1 MHTIARYRYGM
12 QRSRVFLD
20 AGGSAP
26 LSSRVVDALQAGF
39 ADGWADPARLVTE
52 SRKARGLI
60 DGSREAIADVLGT
73 QMDHVHFTP
82 SVHFAF
88 ERLIAGI
95 AQMRRAQ
102 PRIVTTAIERD
113 ALINAAHHTRPH
125 GVEAIGVDALG
136 HMDIESF
143 TAAMQAEGVALAAVQ
158 HANQELGTVQ
168 RLDPV
173 ARACA
178 EAGVPLLV
186 DASSSIGHRDAPE
199 HWDALVAHPADWG
212 GPAGIAVL
220 ALRPQTRWLPTWPE
234 GDDWAPGGVSVPLAL
249 ASAVALQERE
259 QDRLATAGRLGAL
272 VEKIRATVRR
282 LDGVDVLGDPYRRL
296 PHIVTFSCL
305 YVDGESLLSEL
316 DREGFAVGSGSAC
329 ASGSLEPSRVLASV
343 GALTHGNVRVALHP
357 GVTEEDVD
365 RFLGVLPQ
373 VLDRVRSRLGAPPL
387 S

>member
-1 MHTIARYRYGM
+1 M

-26 LSSRVVDALQAGF
+26 LSSRVVDALHAGF

-60 DGSREAIADVLGT
+60 DGSREAIAEVLGVGA
-73 QMDHVHFTP
+73 DHVHFTP
-82 SVHFAF
+82 SIHFSF
-88 ERLIAGI
+88 ERAIAGI
-95 AQMRRAQ
+95 AHMRRAQ
-102 PRIVTTAIERD
+102 TRILVSAIERD
-113 ALINAAHHTRPH
+113 AVIHAANHTRPH
-125 GVEAIGVDALG
+125 GVEAIGVDAAG
-136 HMDIESF
+136 HLDMGAF
-143 TAAMQAEGVALAAVQ
+143 AAAVATDGVALAAIQ
-158 HANQELGTVQ
+158 HANQEIGTVQ

-173 ARACA
+173 ARVCA

-186 DASSSIGHRDAPE
+186 DASSSIGHRDAPK

-220 ALRPQTRWLPTWPE
+220 ALSPHTRWLPTWPE

-259 QDRLATAGRLGAL
+259 QERRVEAGRLGSL
-272 VEKIRATVRR
+272 VERIRATVRR
-282 LDGVDVLGDPYRRL
+282 LEGVEVLGDPYERL
-296 PHIVTFSCL
+296 PHVVTFSCL

-329 ASGSLEPSRVLASV
+329 ASGSLEPSRVLASI

-357 GVTEEDVD
+357 AVTSDDVD
-365 RFLGVLPQ
+365 AFLAALPQ
-373 VLDRVRSRLGAPPL
+373 VLERVRSRLGAPRT